1 MISQHITYAL
11 IIAIGGAFG
20 ACFRASIYVLCTRIF
35 SKGKWANFPMGTF
48 FSNVL
53 GSLLLG
59 FLSGLMLNEYVS
71 VDDRDLV
78 GTGFCGS
85 LTTFSAFSNDSYKL
99 IQKKKWKQVGIH
111 YFLNIIIG
119 FSAAACGYFIG
130 KQL

>member
-1 MISQHITYAL
+1 MMSQHITYAI

-35 SKGKWANFPMGTF
+35 SKVTWANFPMGTF

-59 FLSGLMLNEYVS
+59 FLYGLMLNEYVS
-71 VDDRDLV
+71 VDDRDLA

-85 LTTFSAFSNDSYKL
+85 LTTFSSFSNDSYTL
-99 IQKKKWKQVGIH
+99 IQNKKWKQVGVN
-111 YFLNIIIG
+111 YFLTIIIG
-119 FSAAACGYFIG
+119 FSAAAFGYFIG
-130 KQL
+130 KHL

>member
-1 MISQHITYAL
+1 MSQHLTYAL

-20 ACFRASIYVLCTRIF
+20 ACFRASIYMLSARIF
-35 SKGKWANFPMGTF
+35 TKGIWANFPMGTF

-71 VDDRDLV
+71 IDNRDLV

-85 LTTFSAFSNDSYKL
+85 LTTFSTFSNDSFTL

-119 FSAAACGYFIG
+119 FGAAAFGYAIG
-130 KQL
+130 RQL